1 MASDSTPLVEV
12 RGLSK
17 NFGNIQA
24 LNDVDFDLKEGEVHG
39 LLGDNGSGKS
49 TFVKVLVG
57 IHDPTAGEIFIRG
70 EPVKISGP
78 KDARSHGIATV
89 YQDLALV
96 DELSLAQNMF
106 LGRMP
111 HKSVAGVIPA
121 VDYKQM
127 RERAEEILSERLNIH
142 LDPTTKVESLSG
154 GERQAVAIARALVT
168 DPDILIMDE
177 PTSALS
183 ADSTERVQELI
194 KTLQSN
200 GIAVLMISHDLNEVF
215 DLTDRITVL
224 DNGDLVGTIRTEDV
238 VEDDVLGMMMGS
250 MPTEKAPS
258 A

>member
-1 MASDSTPLVEV
+1 MVSESEPLVEV
-12 RGLSK
+12 RNVTK

-24 LNDVDFDLKEGEVHG
+24 LNDVDLTLREGEILG

-57 IHDPTAGEIFIRG
+57 IHDPNEGEVFIRG
-70 EPVKISGP
+70 EPVDIGGP
-78 KDARSHGIATV
+78 KDARRHGIATV
-89 YQDLALV
+89 YQDLAVV
-96 DELSLAQNMF
+96 DEMSVAENMF

-111 HKSVAGVIPA
+111 RKSVAGPVSII
-121 VDYKQM
+121 DYDQM
-127 RERAEEILSERLNIH
+127 QERAERILRERLNIH

-194 KTLQSN
+194 RSLRAN
-200 GIAVLMISHDLNEVF
+200 GISVLMISHDLNEVF

-224 DNGDLVGTIRTEDV
+224 NNGDLVGTIDTDDV

-250 MPTEKAPS
+250 MPTEQAQS